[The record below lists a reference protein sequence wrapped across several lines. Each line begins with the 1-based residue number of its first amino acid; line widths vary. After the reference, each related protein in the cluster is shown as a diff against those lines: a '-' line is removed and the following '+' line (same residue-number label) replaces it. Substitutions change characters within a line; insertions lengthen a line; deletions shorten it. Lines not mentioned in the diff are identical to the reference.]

1 MEYGFSSDESLTVT
15 PTDVGAILREFR
27 RTRRW
32 NQDEVATEAGTTGP
46 HLSSIENGRKGVGI
60 ELLARLLSV
69 LGVTWTEFGRAVDAI
84 AARRAVAERRKEA
97 TKLV

>member
-1 MEYGFSSDESLTVT
+1 MEYCFSSSESLTVT
-15 PTDVGAILREFR
+15 PVDIGATLREFR

-46 HLSSIENGRKGVGI
+46 HLSSIENGHKGVGI
-60 ELLARLLSV
+60 ELLARILSV

-84 AARRAVAERRKEA
+84 AEKRAVLERRKEM
-97 TKLV
+97 TKQP